1 MSGSGFG
8 NITGT
13 GAPSTPPSNTGGN
26 ASTSTPPPAQPRG
39 NPQTPE
45 QDRNRIPKLIAF
57 GFFGKKIY
65 DYLDRKKILKP
76 LRNLAIG
83 AAIIG
88 AGYYALG
95 MLVEKKQQKE
105 VKHKKEILGPIEN
118 DIKTIVTGLD
128 SVAEASYQG
137 YTIKKGNPREQIART
152 NDALTEYYE
161 QALEEFKE
169 NHRELDGKVV
179 LKLNTIDPSSR
190 VYKSGSPTDEF
201 GLNAFEISEKDT
213 IEVASYSITVDQNI
227 QSTVNN
233 NSYQPKQRR

>member
-26 ASTSTPPPAQPRG
+26 ASTPPPPPAQPRG

-105 VKHKKEILGPIEN
+105 KQKIQEILGPIEN

-169 NHRELDGKVV
+169 NHRELDGKVD
-179 LKLNTIDPSSR
+179 LKLTTIDRSSR
-190 VYKSGSPTDEF
+190 VDESGSPTKSF
-201 GLNAFEISEKDT
+201 TLTVNEISGKDT
-213 IEVASYSITVDQNI
+213 IEVANYSITVDKNK
-227 QSTVNN
+227 QSTVKG
-233 NSYQPKQRR
+233 NSYQPK